1 MRKIKIIIAFI
12 ISLSFLILTTACN
25 NNGLF
30 GGSNTPLPTSI
41 VSTQPLESGLPTQ
54 ATTSPQVQTVQTDKV
69 SEYLP
74 FAKDVYMKYKGTGNE
89 YATYDTYVQFAK
101 ADLMQI
107 RKDNGGTVSAIVYQ
121 LIDGAIIKVFT
132 QGETYYHYDYTSSR
146 NDDEIILKEPIEV
159 GTSWKLKDGS
169 VRSITSV
176 NKQIKTPAGDYNAL
190 EITTK
195 RKDTTERD
203 YYAKSIG
210 LVKSEFLDNLDNNGS
225 ASITSELEKVEKNV
239 PFKQTV
245 KIYFPQFSTDK
256 VVSMDREVQINSNED
271 MKFKFQKEFK
281 TIPSGSNLTK
291 VLSTNV
297 KILSIKV
304 DDKTG
309 IVTVNFSSDLIR
321 GMNAG
326 TSLELLI
333 IKSITNTFG
342 NYFQKE
348 KVIITLEGK
357 PYESGHVLMKK
368 GEYFTVAE

>member
-1 MRKIKIIIAFI
+1 MRRIKIIIAFI

-54 ATTSPQVQTVQTDKV
+54 PTTSPQVQTVQTDKV

-89 YATYDTYVQFAK
+89 FAAYDTYVQFAE

-107 RKDNGGTVSAIVYQ
+107 RKDNGGTVSVIVYQ
-121 LIDGAIIKVFT
+121 LIDGAIKKVFT

-146 NDDEIILKEPIEV
+146 NDDEIILKEPIKV

-195 RKDTTERD
+195 RKDTTEHD

-210 LVKSEFLDNLDNNGS
+210 LVKSEFLDNNGS
-225 ASITSELEKVEKNV
+225 VSITSELEKVEKNV
-239 PFKQTV
+239 PFKGTV

-256 VVSMDREVQINSNED
+256 VVSVEREVQINSNED

-281 TIPSGSNLTK
+281 TIPSGSTLTK
-291 VLSTNV
+291 VLSDNV

-304 DDKTG
+304 DDKAG
-309 IVTVNFSSDLIR
+309 IVTVDFSADLIK

-326 TSLELLI
+326 TSLELMI

-342 NYFQKE
+342 NYFQKD
-348 KVIITLEGK
+348 KVIINLEGK
-357 PYESGHVLMKK
+357 SYESGHILMKK